1 MLGELPPPPPLPP
14 RIATDPLA
22 DVPPA
27 LPLPKI
33 RQGEPYV
40 GKPIAAFLE
49 FARQQDLV
57 ETQLELRGQLY
68 GQLTAKPLL
77 TNPTGPRP
85 EKRNDG
91 FNRKGPQ
98 GLQNVA
104 SKASTMLGE
113 LPPPPPLPPRIA
125 TDPLADVPPA
135 LPLPKI
141 RPVDQASSSASHVLP
156 PVHPFPPL
164 PPPFLI
170 PGLPVDL
177 SYGPVPPPPR
187 AHAYPP
193 RVEAPYYRPKAKSRY
208 PWKEPERVNQQGVND
223 DDDEFEEIKE
233 EEEETVDVKEP
244 AENVQQESIEEE
256 PSAAIEDPYA
266 LTAEAIEDDPAA
278 DPYAGLYMQLQEEDE
293 HTSAIDEPEE

>member
-1 MLGELPPPPPLPP
+1 MWSWVVILTCYKWFGS
-14 RIATDPLA
+14 RSWG
-22 DVPPA
+22 
-27 LPLPKI
+27 
-33 RQGEPYV
+33 QGEPYV

-98 GLQNVA
+98 GLQNVT

-141 RPVDQASSSASHVLP
+141 RPVDQATSSASHVLP

-208 PWKEPERVNQQGVND
+208 PWKEPERATWVDFILYFFNCNIYSCYSY
-223 DDDEFEEIKE
+223 IKY
-233 EEEETVDVKEP
+233 
-244 AENVQQESIEEE
+244 I
-256 PSAAIEDPYA
+256 SAVCSLERAFWKSRLCSCKF
-266 LTAEAIEDDPAA
+266 LT
-278 DPYAGLYMQLQEEDE
+278 G
-293 HTSAIDEPEE
+293 

>member
-1 MLGELPPPPPLPP
+1 M
-14 RIATDPLA
+14 
-22 DVPPA
+22 
-27 LPLPKI
+27 
-33 RQGEPYV
+33 

-98 GLQNVA
+98 GLQNVT

-141 RPVDQASSSASHVLP
+141 RPVDQASSASHVLP
-156 PVHPFPPL
+156 PVH
-164 PPPFLI
+164 PPFLI

-177 SYGPVPPPPR
+177 WPCAST
-187 AHAYPP
+187 
-193 RVEAPYYRPKAKSRY
+193 S
-208 PWKEPERVNQQGVND
+208 
-223 DDDEFEEIKE
+223 
-233 EEEETVDVKEP
+233 T
-244 AENVQQESIEEE
+244 STC
-256 PSAAIEDPYA
+256 
-266 LTAEAIEDDPAA
+266 LPAA
-278 DPYAGLYMQLQEEDE
+278 CRSTVLPTQSEIEISMERTRESYL
-293 HTSAIDEPEE
+293 S